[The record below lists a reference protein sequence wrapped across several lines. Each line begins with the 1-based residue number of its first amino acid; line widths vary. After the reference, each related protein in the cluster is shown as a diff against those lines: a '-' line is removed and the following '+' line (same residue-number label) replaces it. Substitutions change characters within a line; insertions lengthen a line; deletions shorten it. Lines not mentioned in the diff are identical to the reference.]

1 MEHLACTD
9 RKSARLGALVA
20 PENAVAAA
28 AAALVLVVSAPAVV
42 EYPVAD
48 LLERRL
54 VVDACVAVALVEV
67 EAASPLHLEESSF
80 HANVTG

>member
-48 LLERRL
+48 LLERLL
-54 VVDACVAVALVEV
+54 VVDACVGVALAEV

-80 HANVTG
+80 HANVTE

>member
-1 MEHLACTD
+1 M
-9 RKSARLGALVA
+9 A
-20 PENAVAAA
+20 PENAVAAAAA

-54 VVDACVAVALVEV
+54 VVDACVGVALAEV